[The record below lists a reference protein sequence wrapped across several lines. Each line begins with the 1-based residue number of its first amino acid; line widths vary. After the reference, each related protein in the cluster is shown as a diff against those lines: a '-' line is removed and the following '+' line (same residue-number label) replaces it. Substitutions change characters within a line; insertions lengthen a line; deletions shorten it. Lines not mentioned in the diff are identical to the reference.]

1 MNRILIFAALLAI
14 IALQSIEVDAR
25 SLTSL
30 KSSRKTSLIS
40 TSTNKQVSEL
50 SDVEVVAKEAVATT
64 SNSLDKFRGPAC
76 IIGGA
81 LAHLTLGTL
90 YCWGNFLS
98 YSMPS
103 LRFVDGQAHPGE
115 SPDALY
121 VLPLTLV
128 AQAIAMPFG
137 PSISKHIGYSGT
149 LLLGSWIAAA
159 AVFIASYQTRLL
171 PFMAFY
177 SLMFGTGVGLAY
189 TAPMSAGWKWMPNS
203 KGLVSGGILTGFGAG
218 GFIFSM
224 IGSKLVNPNGANPI
238 NGKFPDS
245 VYAAFPNMLRV
256 LSALYAAVSLV
267 GSLLVTDKPN
277 PPAATTNAAP
287 AANVN
292 KNSKSAPAVATTAS
306 TPAAWGLTVG
316 ESVKTYQFWLMWAMI
331 ISSATAG
338 LNTAS
343 IYKQFAT
350 TSSALVGDEFQA
362 MVGGIGALFNGFGR
376 LFWGSISDVIGF
388 KNSFTLLTILQ
399 MTLMLT
405 YKFSADS
412 KLAFAANTCML
423 FFCLA
428 GNLALMPPATQ
439 RMFGPK
445 AGAVIY
451 GVIYSAFAIASVVG
465 GMLTKS
471 LAVTMGYGKLF
482 QVMAV
487 MSIIATGLV
496 QFLGPIQTQPA
507 SVV

>member
-1 MNRILIFAALLAI
+1 MLKILIFAAVLAI
-14 IALQSIEVDAR
+14 VVVQGFAR
-25 SLTSL
+25 
-30 KSSRKTSLIS
+30 
-40 TSTNKQVSEL
+40 TSTPTIQVHNSRGKSL
-50 SDVEVVAKEAVATT
+50 RHSTIIQTVDFKDSDFVAKEAAAST
-64 SNSLDKFRGPAC
+64 SSSSLDKFRGPAC

-98 YSMPS
+98 YSLPS
-103 LRFVDGQAHPGE
+103 LRFLDGKAHPGE
-115 SPDALY
+115 TPDALY
-121 VLPLTLV
+121 VLPLTMV

-137 PSISKHIGYSGT
+137 PSISSRIGYSGT
-149 LLLGSWIAAA
+149 LLLGSWLTAA

-171 PFMAFY
+171 PFIAFY

-189 TAPMSAGWKWMPNS
+189 TAPMSAGWKWLPNA

-224 IGSKLVNPNGANPI
+224 IGSKLVNPTKANPI

-245 VYAAFPNMLRV
+245 VYAAFPHMLRV
-256 LSALYAAVSLV
+256 LSVLYALFSLV

-277 PPAATTNAAP
+277 AVAATSPANGNKNAPKSIAAP
-287 AANVN
+287 AA
-292 KNSKSAPAVATTAS
+292 PAS
-306 TPAAWGLTVG
+306 WGLTVG
-316 ESVKTYQFWLMWAMI
+316 ESVKTYQFWLMWTMI

-343 IYKQFAT
+343 IYKTFAS
-350 TSSALVGDEFQA
+350 TSSALVGDEYQA

-376 LFWGSISDVIGF
+376 LFWGAISDIIGF

-412 KLAFAANTCML
+412 KLAFAVNTCGL

-465 GMLTKS
+465 GILTKS
-471 LAVTMGYGKLF
+471 LAVTVGYSRLF

-496 QFLGPIQTQPA
+496 QFLRPLASESA